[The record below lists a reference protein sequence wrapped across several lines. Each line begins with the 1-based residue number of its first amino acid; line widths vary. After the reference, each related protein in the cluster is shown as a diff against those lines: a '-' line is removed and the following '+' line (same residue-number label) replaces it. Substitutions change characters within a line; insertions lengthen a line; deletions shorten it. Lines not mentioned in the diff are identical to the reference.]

1 MSAELSRKESI
12 LLKLEEER
20 GDNSQIIED
29 LSQVKKKLTD
39 FKESWKTATPEELM
53 SMVRAVVER
62 VYVVYEDEEP
72 IAHIFL
78 KGCIKEDYTSF
89 FDTAGYIPFTGNGVL
104 KVNLCVIQHHENDAE
119 EEIHTQ
125 MTQPDKYRELH
136 PYLRGHTA
144 SRGMRTADGPS
155 PGKVRT

>member
-1 MSAELSRKESI
+1 
-12 LLKLEEER
+12 
-20 GDNSQIIED
+20 
-29 LSQVKKKLTD
+29 
-39 FKESWKTATPEELM
+39 M

-62 VYVVYEDEEP
+62 VYVVYEDDEP

-104 KVNLCVIQHHENDAE
+104 KVNLCVIQRHENDAE

-136 PYLRGHTA
+136 PYLCGHTA
-144 SRGMRTADGPS
+144 QSGMQPPDGAAAGRVR
-155 PGKVRT
+155 PGL

>member
-1 MSAELSRKESI
+1 
-12 LLKLEEER
+12 
-20 GDNSQIIED
+20 
-29 LSQVKKKLTD
+29 
-39 FKESWKTATPEELM
+39 M

-104 KVNLCVIQHHENDAE
+104 KVNLCVIQNHENDE
-119 EEIHTQ
+119 KEGIHTQ
-125 MTQPDKYRELH
+125 MSQADQTRELH
-136 PYLRGHTA
+136 SHLCRSPA
-144 SRGMRTADGPS
+144 SSRMQQTDESAANQIRQ
-155 PGKVRT
+155 RL